1 MVKEGNSTNF
11 RTNASATKGPTYTG
25 EKTKTKM
32 AAKSN
37 KKWIRLAT
45 VLAYVVSVSLA
56 AIILAIYYS
65 LMWTPHLDKGHST
78 TPQPATTIH
87 LNEAVTTSGFD
98 AVDTTQSSAVS
109 NGG

>member
-1 MVKEGNSTNF
+1 MVKEGNNTNF
-11 RTNASATKGPTYTG
+11 RGNATPNKGPTYTG

-37 KKWIRLAT
+37 KKWVRLAT

-65 LMWTPHLDKGHST
+65 LMWTPNSDKLHAAGTPPT
-78 TPQPATTIH
+78 TVP
-87 LNEAVTTSGFD
+87 LNEAVTTVGLDSSE
-98 AVDTTQSSAVS
+98 ASAVT
-109 NGG
+109 NGR